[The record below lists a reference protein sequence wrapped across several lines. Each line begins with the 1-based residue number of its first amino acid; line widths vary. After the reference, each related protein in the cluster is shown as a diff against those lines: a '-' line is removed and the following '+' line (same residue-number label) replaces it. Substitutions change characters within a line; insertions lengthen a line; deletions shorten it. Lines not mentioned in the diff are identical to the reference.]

1 MNGITFE
8 KDVRGKRRYARIDLR
23 KYGNNDLLED
33 FLDGECARLHVN
45 DEFVDWNEVV
55 KKLDSLHGI

>member
-23 KYGNNDLLED
+23 KHCNNDLLED
-33 FLDGECARLHVN
+33 FLDGERAKLYVN
-45 DEFVDWNEVV
+45 DEFVDWNEAVT
-55 KKLDSLHGI
+55 KLDSLHGI